1 MAGAFTALA
10 ILLKR
15 ACGPYNSFNFKPA
28 LAAILGKGSLT
39 LSMILVRTLRRKS
52 LAWIAIS
59 TLLLANLLAQ
69 SGEDPIAHIAAA
81 LREQKFEQA
90 LALLRGALAKYP
102 GNAELW
108 TMQGVAYNGLGNTKD
123 ALAAFRHALKLAP
136 DDVPALQGAAQIEYD
151 KGNASGIPILE
162 HLLHMHP
169 NDLMSHAML
178 AILEYQQGLCGD
190 AVTHF
195 EKAGSLFASKA
206 PALRA
211 YGVCLVK
218 LHLFDQATEVFEQS
232 LALDPEDHRE
242 REVLAS
248 VQLMAHQSQQAIAT
262 LEPLL
267 SARPD
272 SATLELASAA
282 YEDAH
287 GTDKA
292 VDALRQAI
300 LLEPQNVSLYVDFAA
315 LSAAHQSYQ
324 IGIDVVND
332 GIAVQPKAAP
342 LYLARGMLYVE
353 LSEYEKAQDDFDTA
367 YKLDPKQSLTA
378 AAQDMTA
385 IQQNDL
391 TGALAGV
398 QEKLAKRPNDPI
410 LLYLQADVLA
420 LQDPR
425 PGSAEFKNALQSAK
439 KAVSLNPSLAPARN
453 VLAKLYL
460 EAGQHA
466 EAAAECRKALEVN
479 PDDQTALYLLIRS
492 LGKTEQR
499 DEVPDL
505 LKRLALVR
513 QQAANKKREENRFK
527 LIEGEPE
534 PK

>member
-1 MAGAFTALA
+1 M
-10 ILLKR
+10 
-15 ACGPYNSFNFKPA
+15 
-28 LAAILGKGSLT
+28 
-39 LSMILVRTLRRKS
+39 SMIFVRIFRARALT
-52 LAWIAIS
+52 WIAVS
-59 TLLLANLLAQ
+59 TLLLSNLFAQ
-69 SGEDPIAHIAAA
+69 PAEEAIARIAAA
-81 LREQKFEQA
+81 LRQQNYGQA
-90 LALLRGALAKYP
+90 LTMLRGALAKYP
-102 GNAELW
+102 ANAELW
-108 TMQGVAYNGLGNTKD
+108 TMQGVAHNGLGDTKG
-123 ALAAFRHALKLAP
+123 ALDAFRHALKLAP
-136 DDVPALQGAAQIEYD
+136 DEVPALQGAAQIEYD
-151 KGNASGIPILE
+151 SGSAGGIPILK
-162 HLLHMHP
+162 HLLQIHR
-169 NDLMSHAML
+169 NDLTSHAML
-178 AILEYQQGLCGD
+178 AVLEYQQGICSD

-195 EKAGSLFASKA
+195 AKAAPLFVSKA
-206 PALRA
+206 PALHA

-218 LHLFDQATEVFEQS
+218 LRLFDQAVEVFEQS
-232 LALDPEDHRE
+232 LALNPEDHRE

-248 VQLMAHQSQQAIAT
+248 VQLMAHQAPQTIAT
-262 LEPLL
+262 LDPLL
-267 SARPD
+267 SATPD

-282 YEDAH
+282 FEDNH
-287 GTDKA
+287 DTDQA

-300 LLEPQNVSLYVDFAA
+300 LLEPQNVGLYVDFAA
-315 LSAAHQSYQ
+315 LSTAHQSFQ

-367 YKLDPKQSLTA
+367 YKLDPRQSLTA

-385 IQQNDL
+385 VQQNDL

-398 QEKLAKRPNDPI
+398 REKLAKRPNDPI

-420 LQDPR
+420 LQDPK
-425 PGSAEFKNALQSAK
+425 PGSADFQTALRSAK
-439 KAVSLNPSLAPARN
+439 KATSLNPSLAPART

-479 PDDQTALYLLIRS
+479 PDDQTALYLLIRA
-492 LGKTEQR
+492 LGKTEHR

-527 LIEGEPE
+527 LVEQESE

>member
-1 MAGAFTALA
+1 
-10 ILLKR
+10 
-15 ACGPYNSFNFKPA
+15 
-28 LAAILGKGSLT
+28 
-39 LSMILVRTLRRKS
+39 MILVRIFRRSS
-52 LAWIAIS
+52 LAWIAVS
-59 TLLLANLLAQ
+59 TLLLSNLLAQ
-69 SGEDPIAHIAAA
+69 PAEEPFAGIATA
-81 LREQKFEQA
+81 LGEQKYEQA
-90 LALLRGALAKYP
+90 LIMLRSAVARYP
-102 GNAELW
+102 ANAELW
-108 TMQGVAYNGLGNTKD
+108 TMQGVAYNGLGDTKD
-123 ALAAFRHALKLAP
+123 ALGAFRHALTLAP

-151 KGNASGIPILE
+151 NGSAGGIPILD

-169 NDLMSHAML
+169 NDLTSHAML
-178 AILEYQQGLCGD
+178 AVLDYQQGLCSE

-195 EKAGSLFASKA
+195 AKAAPLFASKA
-206 PALRA
+206 PALHA

-218 LHLFDQATEVFEQS
+218 LRLFDQAAGVFEQS
-232 LALDPEDHRE
+232 LALNPEDHRE

-248 VQLMAHQSQQAIAT
+248 VQLMSHQSQQAIAT
-262 LEPLL
+262 LDPLL
-267 SARPD
+267 SATPD

-282 YEDAH
+282 FEDRH
-287 GTDKA
+287 DTDKA

-300 LLEPQNVSLYVDFAA
+300 LLEPQDVNLYIDFAA
-315 LSAAHQSYQ
+315 LSAAHQSFQ
-324 IGIDVVND
+324 TGIDVVND

-353 LSEYEKAQDDFDTA
+353 LSEYEKAQADFDTA
-367 YKLDPKQSLTA
+367 YKLDPRQSLTA

-420 LQDPR
+420 LQDPK
-425 PGSAEFKNALQSAK
+425 PGSAEFENALHSAK
-439 KAVSLNPSLAPARN
+439 KAISFNPLLGPART

-460 EAGQHA
+460 EAGQPA
-466 EAAAECRKALEVN
+466 EAAAECRKALDVN

-492 LGKTEQR
+492 LGKMEHK

-534 PK
+534 SK